1 VSVPRRTRILSSS
14 PTILA
19 VEGAMSDRVED
30 GVAERGV
37 IERPVE
43 DVQRVGAGTVST
55 FPLPPRPKREDPAT
69 ARRLF
74 R

>member
-1 VSVPRRTRILSSS
+1 
-14 PTILA
+14 
-19 VEGAMSDRVED
+19 MSDRVED

-37 IERPVE
+37 VERPVE
-43 DVQRVGAGTVST
+43 DVQRVGGGTVST
-55 FPLPPRPKREDPAT
+55 FRLPPRPKREDPAA